1 MALSCTMVPSD
12 PAVCF
17 VNADSFEL
25 EHLTI
30 VSSFFG
36 LKSGKSSALH
46 EFVYMEIC
54 QSSIL
59 LYS

>member
-30 VSSFFG
+30 VSSFFV
-36 LKSGKSSALH
+36 LK
-46 EFVYMEIC
+46 
-54 QSSIL
+54 
-59 LYS
+59 